1 MQWTGGWRCR
11 QGTKRSLDSI
21 LGSGSHLQ
29 VDERHNGTQAVKKIN
44 LAGTQMQAGGE
55 SLEKRDKLGDY
66 AGKQVGGSE

>member
-44 LAGTQMQAGGE
+44 LAGTHDAG
-55 SLEKRDKLGDY
+55 RW
-66 AGKQVGGSE
+66 GKSREERQVRRLCRETGGGF